1 MSSTITLQELGIEDE
16 SARLTR
22 SPMKDQIR
30 AFFIG
35 TFFVGVGLVVV
46 FFLFIGPNITPNI
59 DPVAAWCRG
68 WIDGLSYTDFRSG
81 NEYEPQTLDDAEG
94 KCYARFEA
102 GLRAPAAR
110 GPLTGDQ
117 E

>member
-1 MSSTITLQELGIEDE
+1 MSSTFTLQDPGIEDE
-16 SARLTR
+16 GTRSTR
-22 SPMKDQIR
+22 SPMKDQFI
-30 AFFIG
+30 AFFTG
-35 TFFVGVGLVVV
+35 AFFVGVGLVVA
-46 FFLFIGPNITPNI
+46 FLVFIGPNTTPTL

-94 KCYARFEA
+94 KCYSRFET

-110 GPLTGDQ
+110 GPLTGD
-117 E
+117 ED